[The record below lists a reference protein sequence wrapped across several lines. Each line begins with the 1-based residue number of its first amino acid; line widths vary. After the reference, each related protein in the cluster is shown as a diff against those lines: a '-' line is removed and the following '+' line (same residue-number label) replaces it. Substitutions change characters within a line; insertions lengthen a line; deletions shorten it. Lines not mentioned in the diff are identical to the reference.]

1 MKEDIKNPFAGL
13 KEIYS
18 HSALVTN
25 DRIDKMMRRIELYCE
40 MCWNDPRREH
50 LLAYFSALKTA
61 FNEIFPIIKDE
72 EEFAKVVNIFPE
84 VYRNIREIE
93 NFDEI
98 EEDEWGYS
106 EREHK
111 IQNSKHL
118 ISLCLNT
125 LDYIHQVLVGSL
137 QSMGYFFRV
146 DEKTIRGAKARLQ
159 LIRERG
165 NLTGDI
171 ILPEDEEE

>member
-1 MKEDIKNPFAGL
+1 MKEDIRNPFVGL

-72 EEFAKVVNIFPE
+72 EEYSSKESFHHNLQNYLKPNQEHNITHK
-84 VYRNIREIE
+84 RN
-93 NFDEI
+93 NKT
-98 EEDEWGYS
+98 
-106 EREHK
+106 HK
-111 IQNSKHL
+111 
-118 ISLCLNT
+118 
-125 LDYIHQVLVGSL
+125 
-137 QSMGYFFRV
+137 
-146 DEKTIRGAKARLQ
+146 
-159 LIRERG
+159 
-165 NLTGDI
+165 
-171 ILPEDEEE
+171 P